1 QQGDS
6 HFRRLPLAFGEPQPS
21 PFLPAGES

>member
-1 QQGDS
+1 RG
-6 HFRRLPLAFGEPQPS
+6 RLPLAFGEPQPS

>member
-1 QQGDS
+1 RRG
-6 HFRRLPLAFGEPQPS
+6 RLPLAFGEPQPS

>member
-1 QQGDS
+1 
-6 HFRRLPLAFGEPQPS
+6 RLPLAFGEPQPS

>member
-1 QQGDS
+1 G
-6 HFRRLPLAFGEPQPS
+6 RRGRLPLAFGEPQPS